1 MPDDTLHRI
10 DNHEAVC
17 AQHWKSPERS
27 NAVFH
32 ERLNAISNRMWAA
45 AIGLIVLALS
55 AGGTLVVFA
64 LILMQRASK

>member
-1 MPDDTLHRI
+1 MPDDALHRI
-10 DNHEAVC
+10 DKHEAVC
-17 AQHWKSPERS
+17 TQRWESLERS

-55 AGGTLVVFA
+55 AAGTLVVIV
-64 LILMQRASK
+64 LTLMQKAPK